1 MSESSV
7 VSSAFTATTKNTFT
21 HDPAQIHARAK
32 KVLDDLEIEFSNVIL
47 KGRTSKVDPE
57 PMPVPTLLVLMPD
70 LPQPDLW
77 YQAAKQIY
85 HGLEPL
91 LPGTSVEIIEEKFY
105 DGLYCFPVEQTHSIH
120 SKWRSIVDT
129 ILANLNI
136 QEWTGIECWRYGT
149 NTDRHLNPVTIIVE
163 VDKTSTGSFDT
174 AGQIIRS

>member
-1 MSESSV
+1 
-7 VSSAFTATTKNTFT
+7 
-21 HDPAQIHARAK
+21 
-32 KVLDDLEIEFSNVIL
+32 
-47 KGRTSKVDPE
+47 
-57 PMPVPTLLVLMPD
+57 MPVPTLLVLMPD